1 MNQSEVP
8 EIDLSESN
16 EMVVSNMSKLNP
28 EVDEDSQEAKRGGGG
43 GGGGHIRLKS
53 VLVKGGT
60 QKSSIMSN

>member
-28 EVDEDSQEAKRGGGG
+28 EVDEDSQDTKR

-53 VLVKGGT
+53 VLVKGAT

>member
-16 EMVVSNMSKLNP
+16 EMVLSNMSKLNP
-28 EVDEDSQEAKRGGGG
+28 EVDEDSQDTKRG